1 MKRHANEFLRTSS
14 GRLAGSGI
22 LYDNYD
28 DEATL
33 KTHPP
38 QANPIHKK
46 EYIEYIKGLK
56 EEQPVKIWKL
66 NKEELEEYLKSIN
79 IINRRTSM
87 TRYENIRNLS
97 VEQMAKII
105 IESNITDKYCKSDC
119 GYTDTVFDCECKPEI
134 ELKCCI
140 NWLNEEV

>member
-38 QANPIHKK
+38 QANPIHTK
-46 EYIEYIKGLK
+46 EYLDYLEELK
-56 EEQPVKIWKL
+56 KEQPVKTYKL
-66 NKEELEEYLKSIN
+66 TKEEMDEYLKKLEK
-79 IINRRTSM
+79 R
-87 TRYENIRNLS
+87 
-97 VEQMAKII
+97 
-105 IESNITDKYCKSDC
+105 
-119 GYTDTVFDCECKPEI
+119 
-134 ELKCCI
+134 
-140 NWLNEEV
+140 